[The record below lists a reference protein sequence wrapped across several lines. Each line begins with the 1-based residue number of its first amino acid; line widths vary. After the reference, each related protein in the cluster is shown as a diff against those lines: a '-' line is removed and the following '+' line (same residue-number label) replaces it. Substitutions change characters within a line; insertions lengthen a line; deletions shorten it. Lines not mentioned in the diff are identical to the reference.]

1 MDLHAVFRRGLFC
14 DACLNTFVCLTE
26 APTARVGQHSTL
38 LYFRSLMA
46 CCYPR
51 AQSKML
57 PDFWPKLFDLISTTT
72 HLCQAKQFISESSW
86 RWEGHQSGK
95 GWGNFILA
103 AETLTNIGRTR
114 LVVSA
119 VFTFFCDSSKQLWF
133 LIPFGWSFFSSAR
146 RSLNGHTDHFL
157 SHTDPKPLLLQVW
170 DHFETTLGQLLNN
183 FETWWW
189 LLSDWWRSVPPPSG

>member
-1 MDLHAVFRRGLFC
+1 MLKTRM
-14 DACLNTFVCLTE
+14 CLKHRPRKFAFLIFASVLL
-26 APTARVGQHSTL
+26 PPARSE
-38 LYFRSLMA
+38 
-46 CCYPR
+46 
-51 AQSKML
+51 ML
-57 PDFWPKLFDLISTTT
+57 PDLWATLNLISTTT
-72 HLCQAKQFISESSW
+72 HLCQSKQFISESSW
-86 RWEGHQSGK
+86 RCGGHQSGK
-95 GWGNFILA
+95 GWGNFTST
-103 AETLTNIGRTR
+103 AETLANIGRTR

-146 RSLNGHTDHFL
+146 MSLNGHTDHFL
-157 SHTDPKPLLLQVW
+157 SHTDPKPMLLQVW